1 MIITNSIKT
10 KQSEQRL
17 GLKTLDHMFLKSVEE
32 GANCSRFEAQ
42 AILSLVKKIYPIDQP
57 EIDDHTKPGQMK
69 VIGISSTEPCGK
81 PLSKCKMKECTV
93 TIHNGK
99 EDDLIRKNLGV
110 EGLRRA
116 VFLRITTEAY
126 DQGVLLTLEDIAF
139 HILLCGCRTLNRDI
153 AYFKE
158 QNIFVPTRGQKC
170 DIGPGVSHKVK
181 AVELLLQRKNEH
193 EIARILYHTVESIER
208 YTQTFIRVV
217 YLCKQDFHPDDV
229 AFTLHIS
236 PRLAC
241 QYIELYKLYNNKVNS
256 KILNEIIN
264 KYPNIQSDIVD
275 DKKKFI
281 PIYQLTP
288 VRRKL

>member
-181 AVELLLQRKNEH
+181 AVELLPEYFIIRLNQSNAIHKPLFVLF
-193 EIARILYHTVESIER
+193 IFASRIFTRTMLLLR
-208 YTQTFIRVV
+208 FTFLRG
-217 YLCKQDFHPDDV
+217 LP
-229 AFTLHIS
+229 AS
-236 PRLAC
+236 
-241 QYIELYKLYNNKVNS
+241 
-256 KILNEIIN
+256 ILNFISYITIKLIL
-264 KYPNIQSDIVD
+264 KY
-275 DKKKFI
+275 
-281 PIYQLTP
+281 
-288 VRRKL
+288 